1 MTKIINNLIRKSDV
15 VLSAASADV
24 SINLSNLNPPLS
36 QYSNFIDFEA
46 PIASNSIIITG
57 IILPQSQ
64 APIQL
69 RIYESVDARNNDSRP
84 YEDSE
89 ILRGSLVSG
98 LLAQIELSDGGS
110 SNFSINYT
118 SVSTIDNKI
127 YGRVFGLSSIA
138 QTSVSFTIKYL
149 RLLEVKEDIVELE
162 GIIDGASNYEL
173 NANKTYLIRTLSPA
187 VLNLPSSPTNKDFVN
202 LRVCGETAINTILQ
216 VDSQS
221 STTTTIRDYGSLTYL
236 NAIYDTYTFHYFEA
250 LDAWL

>member
-15 VLSAASADV
+15 VLSAASTNA
-24 SINLSNLNPPLS
+24 SINLANLNPPLA
-36 QYSNFIDFEA
+36 QYSNFTDFEV

-69 RIYESVDARNNDSRP
+69 RIYESLDARNNDSRP

-98 LLAQIELSDGGS
+98 LLAQIELSDSGS

-118 SVSTIDNKI
+118 SASTANNKI
-127 YGRVFGLSSIA
+127 YGRIFGLSSTP

-149 RLLEVKEDIVELE
+149 KLLEVKEDIVELE
-162 GIIDGASNYEL
+162 GSISSYDLQS
-173 NANKTYLIRTLSPA
+173 NKTYLIRTLSPA
-187 VLNLPSSPTNKDFVN
+187 VLNLPSSPTDRDFVN

-221 STTTTIRDYGSLTYL
+221 PSAATIRDYGSLTYL